1 MLGFICFSGGADG
14 LLTTV
19 TCMVQR
25 SHFCTEGRRKCY
37 SLNVCILE
45 ATAGLLAQFGHP
57 WKNQTNISF
66 FKKKNIEDFEQ
77 VCAIFII

>member
-1 MLGFICFSGGADG
+1 MLGFICFSGGEDG
-14 LLTTV
+14 LLKTV

-37 SLNVCILE
+37 SLNVRILE
-45 ATAGLLAQFGHP
+45 ATAGLLAQFGRP

-66 FKKKNIEDFEQ
+66 KKQNYRNI
-77 VCAIFII
+77 